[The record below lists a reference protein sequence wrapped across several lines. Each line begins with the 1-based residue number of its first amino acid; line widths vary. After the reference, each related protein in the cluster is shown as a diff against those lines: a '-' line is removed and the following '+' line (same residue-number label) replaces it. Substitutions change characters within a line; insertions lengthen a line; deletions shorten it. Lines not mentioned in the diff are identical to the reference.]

1 MVGRE
6 TTYCGVNVSVPCI
19 MSSINIIE
27 LSMKAM
33 EKTPQDIV
41 DWRSGLLDEDL
52 RCVAGEGN
60 TLRSMAESL
69 CKAGEEGAEDKGGV
83 AERDFKSE

>member
-60 TLRSMAESL
+60 TSRSMAESL
-69 CKAGEEGAEDKGGV
+69 CKAGEGAEDKGGV